1 MSSVWLFLSDCI
13 ISVLARHSTSSKY
26 HKSYLDLGFGYCCIC
41 QLNHELDSIA
51 VQMSVD
57 ILVELTNTEAKIQ
70 ITLLIVRRGTLSTLN
85 CTDTDMTMVL
95 SLFKP
100 GFMKQNLVPKV
111 LQLDVLEEVETKEP
125 LADASN
131 NQIR

>member
-1 MSSVWLFLSDCI
+1 MVALSSIVS
-13 ISVLARHSTSSKY
+13 
-26 HKSYLDLGFGYCCIC
+26 
-41 QLNHELDSIA
+41 
-51 VQMSVD
+51 
-57 ILVELTNTEAKIQ
+57 EAKIQ
-70 ITLLIVRRGTLSTLN
+70 KTLLLVRRGALFTMN

-131 NQIR
+131 NQIRWISLTAILC